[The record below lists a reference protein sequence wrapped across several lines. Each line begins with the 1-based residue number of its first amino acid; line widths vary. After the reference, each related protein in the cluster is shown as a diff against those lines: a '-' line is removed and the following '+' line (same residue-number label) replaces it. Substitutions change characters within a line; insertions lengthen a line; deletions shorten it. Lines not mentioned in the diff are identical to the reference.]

1 MLRFHRRLDYR
12 RFLRLRL
19 DRLLVFWLR
28 LFLLLLLRLLGLDVA
43 LLLQIVR
50 LRMKERN
57 QLVVREFGLRLAR
70 V

>member
-1 MLRFHRRLDYR
+1 MLGFYWRLDYR

-28 LFLLLLLRLLGLDVA
+28 LFLLLLLRLLGLDIA
-43 LLLQIVR
+43 LLLQIVG
-50 LRMKERN
+50 LRMKQRN